1 MLKAEGAVPTS
12 KPQITTYVEPYV
24 HLVIKWM
31 ADRDDRTMSKFVER
45 ALKKVVDD
53 AISSGTLP
61 ERLISEA
68 NKAKEEEEGE

>member
-1 MLKAEGAVPTS
+1 MPKSEGTVATS

-53 AISSGTLP
+53 AISSGKLP
-61 ERLISEA
+61 EKLIAEA
-68 NKAKEEEEGE
+68 NKAKEEGDQ